1 MKIAR
6 IFSFA
11 MLVCAAAAFTT
22 ACSWFQNDDESELS
36 PYWTPDDGS
45 SSAAKK
51 KAADDAAAKAAEA
64 AKAAK
69 KGAGAGDAD
78 QLNLKAASGSEQD
91 GFGLEQ
97 DGPGEYGDDIAGA
110 DDGESYTEGF
120 GARIKG
126 VSFEPVYFL
135 FDQNIILATQQSK
148 IQAVADY
155 LKDHPEA
162 GVVIEGNCDERGTT
176 EYNRALGE
184 KRAIAAKTFLLDQGI
199 EESRIKTISYG
210 KERPASK
217 GSDESA
223 FKLNRR
229 DDFVPVYLLKK

>member
-11 MLVCAAAAFTT
+11 MLVCAATTFTT
-22 ACSWFQNDDESELS
+22 ACSWFENDDESELS
-36 PYWTPDDGS
+36 PYWTPDDGTS
-45 SSAAKK
+45 SDAKK
-51 KAADDAAAKAAEA
+51 KAAADV
-64 AKAAK
+64 AK
-69 KGAGAGDAD
+69 KGAGANNEN
-78 QLNLKAASGSEQD
+78 QLDLKATSGSEQD
-91 GFGLEQ
+91 GPGLEQ
-97 DGPGEYGDDIAGA
+97 DGPGKYGENLAGA
-110 DDGESYTEGF
+110 DDGESYAEGF
-120 GARIKG
+120 GARIKD

-155 LKDHPEA
+155 LRDHPEA

-210 KERPASK
+210 KERPAAT

-223 FKLNRR
+223 FRLNRR

>member
-6 IFSFA
+6 ILSFA
-11 MLVCAAAAFTT
+11 MLVCAAASFTT

-36 PYWTPDDGS
+36 PYWTPDDGT

-51 KAADDAAAKAAEA
+51 KADASRTAVNAG
-64 AKAAK
+64 K
-69 KGAGAGDAD
+69 KGAGSSEEVDGI
-78 QLNLKAASGSEQD
+78 NLKSTSGSELDDFD
-91 GFGLEQ
+91 GEQ
-97 DGPGEYGDDIAGA
+97 DGPGKYGENLSDA
-110 DDGESYTEGF
+110 DSESYAEGF

-126 VSFEPVYFL
+126 VEFEPVYFL

-148 IQAVADY
+148 ILAVADY
-155 LKDHPEA
+155 LREHSEA

-184 KRAIAAKTFLLDQGI
+184 KRAIAAKTFLMDQGI

-210 KERPASK
+210 KERPAAN

-223 FKLNRR
+223 FRLNRR

>member
-11 MLVCAAAAFTT
+11 MLVCAAATFTT
-22 ACSWFQNDDESELS
+22 ACSWFENDDESELS
-36 PYWTPDDGS
+36 PYWTPDDGT

-51 KAADDAAAKAAEA
+51 KAADDAAAKAAA
-64 AKAAK
+64 DAAK
-69 KGAGAGDAD
+69 KGAGADNGN
-78 QLNLKAASGSEQD
+78 QLDLKATSES
-91 GFGLEQ
+91 EQ
-97 DGPGEYGDDIAGA
+97 DGPGKYGEDLAGA

-120 GARIKG
+120 GARIKD

-155 LKDHPEA
+155 LKTHPEA

-210 KERPASK
+210 KERPAAT

>member
-6 IFSFA
+6 ILSFA
-11 MLVCAAAAFTT
+11 MLVFAAASFTT

-36 PYWTPDDGS
+36 PYWTPDDGTS
-45 SSAAKK
+45 SSAKK
-51 KAADDAAAKAAEA
+51 SANAAKAANA
-64 AKAAK
+64 GK
-69 KGAGAGDAD
+69 KGAGSSEEDSGI
-78 QLNLKAASGSEQD
+78 NLKSTSGSELDDFD
-91 GFGLEQ
+91 GEQ
-97 DGPGEYGDDIAGA
+97 DGPGKFGENLSGDDS
-110 DDGESYTEGF
+110 ESYAEGF

-126 VSFEPVYFL
+126 VEFEPVYFL

-148 IQAVADY
+148 ILAVADY
-155 LKDHPEA
+155 LKEHSEA

-184 KRAIAAKTFLLDQGI
+184 KRAIAAKTFLMDQGI
-199 EESRIKTISYG
+199 DESRIKTISYG
-210 KERPASK
+210 KERPAAK